1 MKKKKHI
8 WIDFFGGPM
17 KVLDPKG
24 GCSTCRYKKTYQ
36 VKVGDHYEYRGKE
49 HWKCKFLFGKKLCS
63 MANGMKM
70 YKQIKRKR
78 EW

>member
-1 MKKKKHI
+1 MVKKKYI
-8 WIDFFGGPM
+8 WIDLMGPM